1 LKQKMNQSITTK
13 ASTNK
18 KHLNQVLDM
27 LCSLYPS
34 QQNYI
39 ETLKA
44 EVDSGD
50 LNEQSVASKI
60 KALRQS
66 LLHEKDQDT
75 LSLRIATQNIRSHL
89 DKLALSRHI
98 SAPSRDKIK
107 KINLSKGNTASE
119 LLGSLSELCFDFA
132 DEVSR
137 LRNDAETIVGDEHDH
152 LKSSSANII
161 AGDVA
166 WSSRQILNA
175 LTPLIQRAKISYP
188 DDAEI
193 HAIEKEIKNALSSSA
208 VDFYLALNLME
219 ATTTLLTK
227 IQGRK
232 NKAESVYLKAFQN
245 HLKTMHTTLSA
256 SIKSSVAFQHSSEK
270 EKEKII
276 STLNDFKEIS
286 SQQDDPDIL
295 KKMIS
300 ENVEAM
306 RSGIDDLV
314 NKQNVHLRQQ
324 QRTMEVM
331 QSELREQERQ
341 YETLK
346 SEHEALKEVH
356 NEAETLALR
365 DPLTQAWNRRAF
377 DKSVKKIDSWVKKHE
392 AYEVCGLIVLDVD
405 RFKSIND
412 IHGHAG
418 GDLVLQEIH
427 NVFNQVISGHAI
439 KDKARLFRYGGEEF
453 VILCHKTKKSELYSF
468 AETLRKK
475 IASHPFSQEKGT
487 ISCTVSLGVARYSKL
502 DRTGEAVFKMAD
514 QALYKAK
521 ESGRN
526 RVFVYDENKF
536 KRVKRKDDPPQE
548 KNVAA

>member
-1 LKQKMNQSITTK
+1 MNHNITTK
-13 ASTNK
+13 ANSNK

-27 LCSLYPS
+27 LCSLYPT

-44 EVDSGD
+44 EVDVGD

-75 LSLRIATQNIRSHL
+75 LSLRIATQKIRSHL
-89 DKLALSRHI
+89 DKLVLSRHV
-98 SAPSRDKIK
+98 SAPSREKIK
-107 KINLSKGNTASE
+107 QINLNKGNTATE
-119 LLGSLSELCFDFA
+119 LLSSLSDLCFSFA
-132 DEVSR
+132 DEASR
-137 LRNDAETIVGDEHDH
+137 LRNESETIVGEEHEH
-152 LKSSSANII
+152 LKSSSSNII
-161 AGDVA
+161 AGDIA

-175 LTPLIQRAKISYP
+175 LTPLIQRAKMSYP
-188 DDAEI
+188 DDCEI
-193 HAIEKEIKNALSSSA
+193 HAIEKEIKEALSSSA

-219 ATTTLLTK
+219 TTTTLLTK

-232 NKAESVYLKAFQN
+232 NKTESIYLKAFQS
-245 HLKTMHTTLSA
+245 HLKTMHTTLST
-256 SIKSSVAFQHSSEK
+256 SIRTSVAFEQSSEK

-276 STLNDFKEIS
+276 STLNNFKEIS
-286 SQQDDPDIL
+286 SQQDDPDVL

-300 ENVEAM
+300 ENVESM
-306 RSGIDDLV
+306 RSGINDLV

-341 YETLK
+341 YEKLK
-346 SEHEALKEVH
+346 SDHEALKEVH
-356 NEAETLALR
+356 DEAENLALR
-365 DPLTQAWNRRAF
+365 DPLTQTWNRRAF
-377 DKSVKKIDSWVKKHE
+377 DKSVKKIDAWVKKHE
-392 AYEVCGLIVLDVD
+392 TYETCGLIVLDVD

-412 IHGHAG
+412 NYGHAG
-418 GDLVLQEIH
+418 GDLILQDIN
-427 NVFNQVISGHAI
+427 NVFNKVIAVHAI

-453 VILCHKTKKSELYSF
+453 VILCHKAKKSELYSF
-468 AETLRKK
+468 AETLRKE
-475 IASHPFSQEKGT
+475 IASHPFTLERDV
-487 ISCTVSLGVARYSKL
+487 ISCTVSLGVARYSRL
-502 DRTGEAVFKMAD
+502 DRTGEAVFKIAD

-536 KRVKRKDDPPQE
+536 KRVKRKDNPPQN
-548 KNVAA
+548 KVVAAQQ